1 MSFVARL
8 RPELIA
14 VAPSWCTFDETIA
27 GLTDVVDH
35 AGLLPPGARD
45 TAIAAI
51 AAREAEASTALLD
64 IGVGVPHARLAALP
78 RPAVALALAA
88 RGLYEAVPTVSIRIV
103 ALVLSP
109 PSANADHLRILSG
122 IATLLRSPDVRTELL
137 AVRDGAAA
145 LAALRRHA
153 RRTPR

>member
-14 VAPSWCTFDETIA
+14 VAPPWHTFDETVA
-27 GLTDVVDH
+27 GLTDAVDR
-35 AGLLPPGARD
+35 AGLLPRTARAG
-45 TAIAAI
+45 AIAAL

-64 IGVGVPHARLAALP
+64 IGVGIPHARLAALA

-109 PSANADHLRILSG
+109 SSANADHLRILSG
-122 IATLLRSPDVRTELL
+122 IATLLRSPDVRADVL
-137 AVRDGAAA
+137 AAPDAAAA
-145 LAALRRHA
+145 LA
-153 RRTPR
+153 